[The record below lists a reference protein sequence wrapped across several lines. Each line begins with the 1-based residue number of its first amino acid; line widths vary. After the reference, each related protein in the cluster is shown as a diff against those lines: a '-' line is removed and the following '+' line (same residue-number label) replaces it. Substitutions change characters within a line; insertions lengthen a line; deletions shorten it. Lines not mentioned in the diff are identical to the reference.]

1 MKKHTYITAGAF
13 MLLASFLGTACT
25 DGNDWNTD
33 KSYDRLFS
41 VTSANLS
48 ISAKST
54 SAEIT
59 WNAIPEAEY
68 YIMEYSTDSLY
79 DDIEMGGTSHS
90 VVLGEDKSIV
100 ESPYTITGLQGETKY
115 FFRMKSMSDHK
126 KESRWTYMD
135 DYAFE
140 TPGEQIF
147 NSVATADLTENTIRL
162 TWLAEAEVTHVDI
175 YASEEAFEAGEA
187 VLQTYEITADD
198 LAVAAC
204 TISGLEAQTEYWFV
218 IYNGETKRG
227 EIGASTTAPMP
238 DADLKISL
246 EEGITLIDQVL
257 IDDLA
262 AQAQAAAGGASDYSL
277 TLGIPGGAT
286 IDVHGVDEETGEAAG
301 LAIPEGLSVTFFA
314 LPGER
319 PTLNL
324 PKSLEIGGTHGYIRF
339 DGLTIVDGGC
349 QYFINEGNGAT
360 IGDFTLTNCM
370 IDNMS
375 RSIVRLQASDAVTFN
390 DITID
395 NCVVTNI
402 GSGGYAVFRV
412 DNAAYT
418 IGAINVTNSTF
429 SNVGHNFIQAGK
441 CALAEVNISG
451 VTFYNAPNNA
461 SRYLVDANGNNT
473 NVNVENT
480 LFGLTPGR
488 GIRTDGTI
496 TVTNSFKTTDG
507 VFSSNDFDVD
517 VTSPEA
523 ASAEVF
529 TDPENGDFTLLIDDL
544 NGIGDP
550 RWYTE

>member
-1 MKKHTYITAGAF
+1 MAG
-13 MLLASFLGTACT
+13 LLTTGMTACV
-25 DGNDWNTD
+25 DDNDWGTD
-33 KSYDRLFS
+33 SSHNCLFGAQDIQVSAMATTAEVTFDRLPS
-41 VTSANLS
+41 VD
-48 ISAKST
+48 
-54 SAEIT
+54 
-59 WNAIPEAEY
+59 Y
-68 YIMEYSTDSLY
+68 YILELNTDSLY
-79 DDIEMGGTSHS
+79 Q
-90 VVLGEDKSIV
+90 EDFHAGSRIDTV
-100 ESPYTITGLQGETKY
+100 RESPYILTGLTGETTY
-115 FFRMKSMSDHK
+115 FLRIKAFSNSGTAPSLWSYFEDGDLRS
-126 KESRWTYMD
+126 
-135 DYAFE
+135 FE
-140 TPGEQIF
+140 TDGEQIF
-147 NSVATADLTENTIRL
+147 YSVASADRTENTIRL

-198 LAVAAC
+198 LAAAAC

-238 DADLKISL
+238 DADLKIQI

-319 PTLNL
+319 PTLNF

>member
-1 MKKHTYITAGAF
+1 MKINYKYLFMAG
-13 MLLASFLGTACT
+13 LLTTGMTACV
-25 DGNDWNTD
+25 DDNDWGTD
-33 KSYDRLFS
+33 SSYNRLFGAQDIQVSAMATTAEVTFDRLPS
-41 VTSANLS
+41 VD
-48 ISAKST
+48 
-54 SAEIT
+54 
-59 WNAIPEAEY
+59 Y
-68 YIMEYSTDSLY
+68 YILELNTDSLY
-79 DDIEMGGTSHS
+79 Q
-90 VVLGEDKSIV
+90 EDFHAGSRIDTV
-100 ESPYTITGLQGETKY
+100 RESPYILTGLTGETTY
-115 FFRMKSMSDHK
+115 FLRIKAFSNSGTAPSLWSYFEDGDLRS
-126 KESRWTYMD
+126 
-135 DYAFE
+135 FE
-140 TPGEQIF
+140 TDGEQIF
-147 NSVATADLTENTIRL
+147 YSVASADRTENTIRL

-198 LAVAAC
+198 LAAAAC

-319 PTLNL
+319 PTLNF

-339 DGLTIVDGGC
+339 DGLTIVDDGC

>member
-1 MKKHTYITAGAF
+1 MKINYKYLFMAG
-13 MLLASFLGTACT
+13 LLSMGMTACV
-25 DGNDWNTD
+25 DENDWGTD
-33 KSYDRLFS
+33 SSYNRLFGAQDIQVSAMATTAEVTFDRLPT
-41 VTSANLS
+41 VD
-48 ISAKST
+48 
-54 SAEIT
+54 
-59 WNAIPEAEY
+59 Y
-68 YIMEYSTDSLY
+68 YILELNTDSLY
-79 DDIEMGGTSHS
+79 Q
-90 VVLGEDKSIV
+90 EDYHTGSRIDTV
-100 ESPYTITGLQGETKY
+100 RESPYILEGLTGETVY
-115 FFRMKSMSDHK
+115 FLRIKAFSNSGIAPSLWSYFEDGDLRS
-126 KESRWTYMD
+126 
-135 DYAFE
+135 FE
-140 TPGEQIF
+140 TDGEQIF
-147 NSVATADLTENTIRL
+147 NAVASADLTESTVRL
-162 TWLAEAEVTHVDI
+162 TWLAEAEVTHIDV
-175 YASEEAFEAGEA
+175 YASEEDFDAGEA
-187 VLQTYEITADD
+187 VLQRYEMTAED
-198 LAVAAC
+198 LTASAC

-218 IYNGETKRG
+218 IYNGSTKRG
-227 EIGASTTAPMP
+227 EIGATTTPPMP

-277 TLGIPGGAT
+277 TLGIPGGAI

-301 LAIPEGLSVTFFA
+301 LAIPEGMSVTFFA

-319 PTLNL
+319 PTLNF

-339 DGLTIVDGGC
+339 EGLTIVDDGC
-349 QYFINEGNGAT
+349 QYLINESKGAA

-370 IDNMS
+370 IDNMN

-390 DITID
+390 EITID

-441 CALAEVNISG
+441 CALAEVNMNG

-496 TVTNSFKTTDG
+496 TVINSFKTTDG

-550 RWYTE
+550 HWGM

>member
-48 ISAKST
+48 ITAQST
-54 SAEIT
+54 NAEIT

-115 FFRMKSMSDHK
+115 FFRMRSMSDHK
-126 KESRWTYMD
+126 KESRWTYID

-147 NSVATADLTENTIRL
+147 NSVATADLTESTVRL
-162 TWLAEAEVTHVDI
+162 TWQAEAEVTHIDI
-175 YASEEAFEAGEA
+175 YASEEAFEAGESA
-187 VLQTYEITADD
+187 LQTYTITADNM
-198 LAVAAC
+198 AAGEC
-204 TISGLEAQTEYWFV
+204 AISGLEAQTEYWFV
-218 IYNGETKRG
+218 IYNGTTKRG
-227 EIGASTTAPMP
+227 EIGATTTPPMP
-238 DADLKISL
+238 DADIKISL
-246 EEGITLIDQVL
+246 EEGITLIDQTL

-262 AQAQAAAGGASDYSL
+262 AQAQAAAGSASDYSL
-277 TLGIPGGAT
+277 TLGIPGGAV
-286 IDVHGVDEETGEAAG
+286 IDVYGVDESGEQTT
-301 LAIPEGLSVTFFA
+301 LAIPEGMSITFFA

-319 PTLNL
+319 PTINF
-324 PKSLEIGGTHGYIRF
+324 PKSLEIGGTHRYIRF
-339 DGLTIVDGGC
+339 EGLTIADNGC
-349 QYFINEGNGAT
+349 QYLINEGNGT
-360 IGDFTLTNCM
+360 SIGDFTLTNCM
-370 IDNMS
+370 IDNMN
-375 RSIVRLQASDAVTFN
+375 RSIVRLQASDAITFDEIN
-390 DITID
+390 ID
-395 NCVVTNI
+395 NCMVTNI

-418 IGAINVTNSTF
+418 IGAINVTHSTF

-441 CALAEVNISG
+441 CALAEVNFSG
-451 VTFYNAPNNA
+451 VTFYNTPNDA

-488 GIRTDGTI
+488 GIRTKGTI
-496 TVTNSFKTTDG
+496 NVINSFKTTDG
-507 VFSSNDFDVD
+507 VFSSQDFDVD

-523 ASAEVF
+523 SSAEVF
-529 TDPENGDFTLLIDDL
+529 ADPANNDFTLLLKGL

-550 RWYTE
+550 RWYE

>member
-1 MKKHTYITAGAF
+1 MKINYKYLFMAG
-13 MLLASFLGTACT
+13 LLTTGMTACV
-25 DGNDWNTD
+25 DDNDWGTD
-33 KSYDRLFS
+33 SSYNRLFGAQDIQVSAMATTAEVTFDRLPS
-41 VTSANLS
+41 VD
-48 ISAKST
+48 
-54 SAEIT
+54 
-59 WNAIPEAEY
+59 Y
-68 YIMEYSTDSLY
+68 YILELNTDSLY
-79 DDIEMGGTSHS
+79 Q
-90 VVLGEDKSIV
+90 EDFHAGSRIDTV
-100 ESPYTITGLQGETKY
+100 RESPYILTGLTGETTY
-115 FFRMKSMSDHK
+115 FLRIKAFSNSGTAPSLWSYFEDGDLRS
-126 KESRWTYMD
+126 
-135 DYAFE
+135 FE
-140 TPGEQIF
+140 TDGEQIF
-147 NSVATADLTENTIRL
+147 YSVASADRTENTIRL

-198 LAVAAC
+198 LAAAAC

-319 PTLNL
+319 PTLNF

-349 QYFINEGNGAT
+349 QYLINESKGAT

>member
-1 MKKHTYITAGAF
+1 MKINYKYLFMAG
-13 MLLASFLGTACT
+13 LLTTGMTACV
-25 DGNDWNTD
+25 DDNDWGTD
-33 KSYDRLFS
+33 SSYNRLFGAQDIQVSAMATTAEVTFDRLPS
-41 VTSANLS
+41 VD
-48 ISAKST
+48 
-54 SAEIT
+54 
-59 WNAIPEAEY
+59 Y
-68 YIMEYSTDSLY
+68 YILELNTDSLY
-79 DDIEMGGTSHS
+79 Q
-90 VVLGEDKSIV
+90 EDFHAGSRIDTV
-100 ESPYTITGLQGETKY
+100 RESPYILTGLTGETTY
-115 FFRMKSMSDHK
+115 FLRIKAFSNSGTAPSLWSYFEDGDLRS
-126 KESRWTYMD
+126 
-135 DYAFE
+135 FE
-140 TPGEQIF
+140 TDGEQIF
-147 NSVATADLTENTIRL
+147 YSVASADRTENTIRL

-198 LAVAAC
+198 LAAAAC

-319 PTLNL
+319 PTLNF

-529 TDPENGDFTLLIDDL
+529 IDPENGDFTLLIDDL

>member
-1 MKKHTYITAGAF
+1 MKINYKYLFMAG
-13 MLLASFLGTACT
+13 LLTTGMTACV
-25 DGNDWNTD
+25 DDNDWGTD
-33 KSYDRLFS
+33 SSHNRLFGAQDIQVSAMATTAEVTFDRLPS
-41 VTSANLS
+41 VD
-48 ISAKST
+48 
-54 SAEIT
+54 
-59 WNAIPEAEY
+59 Y
-68 YIMEYSTDSLY
+68 YILELNTDSLY
-79 DDIEMGGTSHS
+79 Q
-90 VVLGEDKSIV
+90 EDFHAGSRIDTV
-100 ESPYTITGLQGETKY
+100 RESPYILTGLTGETTY
-115 FFRMKSMSDHK
+115 FLRIKAFSNSGTAPSLWSYFEDGDLRS
-126 KESRWTYMD
+126 
-135 DYAFE
+135 FE
-140 TPGEQIF
+140 TDGEQIF
-147 NSVATADLTENTIRL
+147 YSVASADRTENTIRL

-198 LAVAAC
+198 LAAAAC

-301 LAIPEGLSVTFFA
+301 LAIPEGMSVTFFA

-319 PTLNL
+319 PTLNF

-339 DGLTIVDGGC
+339 DGLTIVDSGC
-349 QYFINEGNGAT
+349 QYFVNESAATEVNEFGLINCEING
-360 IGDFTLTNCM
+360 M
-370 IDNMS
+370 E
-375 RSIVRLQASDAVTFN
+375 RSLVRLQGSGEQTIHN
-390 DITID
+390 ILID
-395 NCVVTNI
+395 NCLLENMS
-402 GSGGYAVFRV
+402 SGNGYSVIYA
-412 DNAAYT
+412 NKANYT
-418 IGAINVTNSTF
+418 INEITFTNTTVNVAQRSFIEVANATVNAITF
-429 SNVGHNFIQAGK
+429 DA
-441 CALAEVNISG
+441 C
-451 VTFYNAPNNA
+451 TFYNMPA
-461 SRYLVDANGNNT
+461 SGRYVIDANST
-473 NVNVENT
+473 NANVSIENCI
-480 LFGLTPGR
+480 FGFSEGK
-488 GIRTDGTI
+488 GIRTGGEV
-496 TVTNSFKTTDG
+496 TVFNSFKTTDCAYTG
-507 VFSSNDFDVD
+507 NNFDVD

>member
-1 MKKHTYITAGAF
+1 MKINYKYLFMAG
-13 MLLASFLGTACT
+13 LLTTGMTACV
-25 DGNDWNTD
+25 DDNDWGTD
-33 KSYDRLFS
+33 SSHNRLFGAQDIQVSAMATTAEVTFDRLPS
-41 VTSANLS
+41 VD
-48 ISAKST
+48 
-54 SAEIT
+54 
-59 WNAIPEAEY
+59 Y
-68 YIMEYSTDSLY
+68 YILELNTDSLY
-79 DDIEMGGTSHS
+79 Q
-90 VVLGEDKSIV
+90 EDFHAGSRIDTV
-100 ESPYTITGLQGETKY
+100 RESPYILTGLTGETTY
-115 FFRMKSMSDHK
+115 FLRIKAFSNSGTAPSLWSYFEDGDLRS
-126 KESRWTYMD
+126 
-135 DYAFE
+135 FE
-140 TPGEQIF
+140 TDGEQIF
-147 NSVATADLTENTIRL
+147 YSVASADRTENTIRL

-198 LAVAAC
+198 LAAAAC

-319 PTLNL
+319 PTLNF

-441 CALAEVNISG
+441 CALAEVNFNG
-451 VTFYNAPNNA
+451 VTFYNTPNDA
-461 SRYLVDANGNNT
+461 KRYLLDANGNNT